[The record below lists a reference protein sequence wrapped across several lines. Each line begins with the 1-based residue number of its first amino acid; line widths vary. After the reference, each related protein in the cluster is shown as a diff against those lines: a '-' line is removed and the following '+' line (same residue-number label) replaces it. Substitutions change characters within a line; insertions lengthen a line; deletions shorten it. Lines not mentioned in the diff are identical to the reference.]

1 MNSDATDWSSA
12 GWPTI
17 LLLMGLGVLI
27 GILKDVVEAW
37 RADRPWFGWDFR
49 QRKRIRRTDEP

>member
-1 MNSDATDWSSA
+1 MNIDAADWSSA

-37 RADRPWFGWDFR
+37 RADRPWFGWDLR